1 MSDDDFMTRYGNS
14 VLLQYQMPTEE
25 EISRLEEWDADEE
38 NDNDDKGGTGDDEG
52 DEDENE

>member
-1 MSDDDFMTRYGNS
+1 MTRYGNS

-38 NDNDDKGGTGDDEG
+38 NDDDDKGGTGDDEG